1 MTKYYRI
8 LQNNTKV
15 AELSIDIAGNY
26 SNIEWN
32 SENGLVTAK
41 INGTRQA
48 IPHKGTPLVKISPTL
63 PTTIEKSD
71 DGITWETDEDAV
83 LYYRYWYY

>member
-8 LQNNTKV
+8 FQNGTKV
-15 AELSIDIAGNY
+15 AEISFDIAGNY

-32 SENGLVTAK
+32 SETGLVTAE
-41 INGTRQA
+41 INGIRQA
-48 IPHKGTPLVKISPTL
+48 IPHKGTSLVKISPTL